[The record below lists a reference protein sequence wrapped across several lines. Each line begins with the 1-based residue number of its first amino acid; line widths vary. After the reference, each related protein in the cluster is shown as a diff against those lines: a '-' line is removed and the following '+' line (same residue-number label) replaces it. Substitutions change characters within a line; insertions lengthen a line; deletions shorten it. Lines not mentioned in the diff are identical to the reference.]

1 MSEKTADRIC
11 TFLGVLGSIFFMTLL
26 FAGSGLDSEQG
37 WEIAL
42 LIVIFSAVGCYG
54 CVRLAEFVHD
64 ISK

>member
-1 MSEKTADRIC
+1 MNTKTADRIC
-11 TFLGVLGSIFFMTLL
+11 TFLGVLGSIFFMMLL
-26 FAGSGLDSEQG
+26 FFGCALDSEQG

-64 ISK
+64 ISE

>member
-1 MSEKTADRIC
+1 MSERMADRIC
-11 TFLGVLGSIFFMTLL
+11 TFLGVLGGIFFMMLL
-26 FAGSGLDSEQG
+26 FFGCALDSEQG

-54 CVRLAEFVHD
+54 CVRLGEFVHD